1 MVKNK
6 VLQFIRK
13 NKWYISKFGDIRT
26 SRLLKTQYVCSNFG
40 YVGIPWGAFNKGVN
54 NGNFGKKT
62 TKEVIAKRHK
72 TMLLRYGRKT
82 NGPLK
87 QTKETKR
94 KMSNYWAKQRK
105 ILGTINHLK
114 KVYYAEKK
122 RRGIVAKIFHNNN
135 WALAIKLLDK
145 S

>member
-40 YVGIPWGAFNKGVN
+40 YVGIPWGAFNKGAN
-54 NGNFGKKT
+54 NGHFNKKPS
-62 TKEVIAKRHK
+62 KEVIAKRQK
-72 TMLLRYGRKT
+72 TILLRYGQKSAT
-82 NGPLK
+82 GNFK
-87 QTKETKR
+87 HTEETKR
-94 KMSNYWAKQRK
+94 KMSNYWAKRRK
-105 ILGTINHLK
+105 ILGTT
-114 KVYYAEKK
+114 
-122 RRGIVAKIFHNNN
+122 RSKI
-135 WALAIKLLDK
+135 KTLDK